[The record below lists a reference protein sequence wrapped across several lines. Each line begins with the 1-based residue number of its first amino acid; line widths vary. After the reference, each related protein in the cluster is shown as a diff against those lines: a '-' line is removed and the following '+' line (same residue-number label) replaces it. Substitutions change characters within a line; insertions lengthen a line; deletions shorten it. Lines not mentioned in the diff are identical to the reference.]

1 MQFGHESVSGI
12 ASHVNLFPSH
22 SRCRK
27 AMVLANVLVAVALTS
42 VIVLSAWWFWPHQT
56 VPPREMLL
64 LDEVFRGP
72 FEHVV
77 LEQGEVESS
86 NSVEIRCEVKSRSG
100 GGSSTT
106 ILDVIPEGTP
116 VQEGDWLVTLD
127 SSALEEERGR
137 QKIMVNTSEAIMI
150 QAQADFETAKI
161 AKTEYLEGT
170 FIQEEKTIL
179 NEIYVAE
186 DALKKSQLEL
196 QSAQRLLTK
205 GLLTDLQL
213 EAQRFAVA
221 KTRNDLDV
229 ANTRLKVLRDYTK
242 KKMLTQLDSDI
253 KASEVKWLNEQD
265 NHVEEVRK
273 LEKIETQI
281 QKCKIIAPQ
290 DGVVVYANVRS
301 GRSNEFIVEPGTPV
315 REQQVVIRLPDP
327 NQMQVK
333 AEINEARINLVQ
345 AGQPVTI
352 RIDALGDHSFHG
364 EVIKVN
370 KYAEPGQWWKST
382 SKEYATY
389 IRILDPP
396 ADILTGLTAEVRIHV
411 ERSDDVLQLP
421 ILSIYETAGRT
432 FCLVQDQLQWTTRQV
447 DIVSTNGKMVAID
460 EEQSDP
466 IHVGEKVVANARK
479 HVDKFKIPDVKP
491 PVTGERQVKVVGLD
505 VPGNRT
511 DKEDSQSDV
520 TGTSSPQRLQG
531 SSSDTAGDIL
541 RRLDQDNDG
550 KLSNAELAVLP
561 EAARNGISQADTNS
575 DGMIDQNEMAAAFAR
590 YKETKR

>member
-22 SRCRK
+22 TRCRK
-27 AMVLANVLVAVALTS
+27 AMVLANVLVAVALIS

-150 QAQADFETAKI
+150 QAEADFETAKI

-213 EAQRFAVA
+213 EAQRFTVA

-273 LEKIETQI
+273 LEKIEAQI
-281 QKCKIIAPQ
+281 EKCKIIAPQ
-290 DGVVVYANVRS
+290 EGVVVYANVRS

-315 REQQVVIRLPDP
+315 REQQIVIRLPDP

-432 FCLVQDQLQWTTRQV
+432 FCLVQD
-447 DIVSTNGKMVAID
+447 
-460 EEQSDP
+460 E
-466 IHVGEKVVANARK
+466 
-479 HVDKFKIPDVKP
+479 
-491 PVTGERQVKVVGLD
+491 
-505 VPGNRT
+505 
-511 DKEDSQSDV
+511 
-520 TGTSSPQRLQG
+520 SSG
-531 SSSDTAGDIL
+531 
-541 RRLDQDNDG
+541 
-550 KLSNAELAVLP
+550 
-561 EAARNGISQADTNS
+561 
-575 DGMIDQNEMAAAFAR
+575 
-590 YKETKR
+590 